1 MSSELHDSFAEHPGV
16 AFAFLKS
23 FGSGQSPLFVEN
35 LVVEISSKI
44 LETAFSILEL
54 IPKVA
59 VVIPGSATFLFFRL
73 QTVKDGNTL
82 LDSQSMIITTTVAIW
97 C

>member
-1 MSSELHDSFAEHPGV
+1 MSSELHDSSAEHPGV

-44 LETAFSILEL
+44 LETAQL

-59 VVIPGSATFLFFRL
+59 VVIPGSATFLFIGL
-73 QTVKDGNTL
+73 QTVEDGNAL
-82 LDSQSMIITTTVAIW
+82 LDRTFTKYDHYNNCS
-97 C
+97 

>member
-1 MSSELHDSFAEHPGV
+1 MSSELHDSSAEHPGV

-44 LETAFSILEL
+44 LETAQL

-59 VVIPGSATFLFFRL
+59 VVIPGSATSLFFRH
-73 QTVKDGNTL
+73 QTVKDGNAL
-82 LDSQSMIITTTVAIW
+82 LDSQSMIITTTADIW